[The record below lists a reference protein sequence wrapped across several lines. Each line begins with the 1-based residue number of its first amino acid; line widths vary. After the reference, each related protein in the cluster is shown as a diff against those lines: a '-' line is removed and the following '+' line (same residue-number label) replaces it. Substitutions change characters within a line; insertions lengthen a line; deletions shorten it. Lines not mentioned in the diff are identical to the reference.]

1 MGLIETLKGL
11 LGRPGAAEVAE
22 QEPRSKPSD
31 QPAADADSF
40 EEVKDDDSV
49 ARGTTSVA
57 PTLGPGTSAEL
68 RDEFASDQE
77 GPVDRTP

>member
-1 MGLIETLKGL
+1 MDSLKAL
-11 LGRPGAAEVAE
+11 LGRPSAAEVAE

-31 QPAADADSF
+31 QPSADPESF
-40 EEVKDDDSV
+40 EEVKDDDSI

-57 PTLGPGTSAEL
+57 STLGPGTSAEL
-68 RDEFASDQE
+68 RDEFASDQK